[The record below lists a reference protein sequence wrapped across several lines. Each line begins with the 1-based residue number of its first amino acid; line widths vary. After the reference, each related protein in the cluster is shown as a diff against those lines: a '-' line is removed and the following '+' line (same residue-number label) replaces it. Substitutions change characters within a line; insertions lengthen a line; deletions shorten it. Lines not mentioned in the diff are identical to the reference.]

1 MSNAGA
7 DAGFVQSSKHRTA
20 VVRRLY
26 QSPAIPKTLKE
37 DTNREYSRISEAL
50 GDLKDEEIVELL
62 SPEERKKGRLYAL
75 TERGEEAWKFM
86 LENNMVEED

>member
-7 DAGFVQSSKHRTA
+7 DAGFIQSSKHRTA

-26 QSPAIPKTLKE
+26 DSPAIPKTIRN
-37 DTNREYSRISEAL
+37 DTDREYSRVSEAL
-50 GDLKDEEIVELL
+50 GDLRDEGIVELL

-75 TERGEEAWKFM
+75 TERGEEAWEFM
-86 LENNMVEED
+86 LENDMVEE